1 MCRAAGGVAAALLT
15 EAPAEPLAV
24 TGALG
29 ECEDRP
35 APWWELPRA
44 PRRHP
49 VPGVRGAAPGE
60 ITAHE

>member
-29 ECEDRP
+29 ECEDWP
-35 APWWELPRA
+35 APWRKLPRA